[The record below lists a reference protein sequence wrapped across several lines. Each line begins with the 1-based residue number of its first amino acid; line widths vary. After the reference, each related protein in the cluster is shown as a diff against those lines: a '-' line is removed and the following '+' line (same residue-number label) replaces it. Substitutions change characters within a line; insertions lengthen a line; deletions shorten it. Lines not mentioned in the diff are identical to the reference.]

1 MVRPAREF
9 LAGLLLAAVPA
20 ARAYEPQVNY
30 QLQCM
35 GCHLADGSGV
45 ADRVPSVRR
54 TLMLFSASPEGR
66 RYLLQVPGVA
76 QSALSD
82 EETAEVLNWMMRT
95 LSDLPL
101 QRDIAPYTAPEVG
114 RFRHQPLAEVGAIR
128 ARLLKSADAGMAL
141 PNGRFR

>member
-1 MVRPAREF
+1 MA
-9 LAGLLLAAVPA
+9 AAVTA

-35 GCHLADGSGV
+35 GCHLADGSGA

-54 TLMLFSASPEGR
+54 TLILFSASPEGR

-76 QSALSD
+76 QSPLSD
-82 EETAEVLNWMMRT
+82 EETADVLNWMMRT

-101 QRDIAPYTAPEVG
+101 QRHIAPYTAREVG
-114 RFRHQPLAEVGAIR
+114 RFRHQPLAQVGAVR
-128 ARLLKSADAGMAL
+128 ARLLKSADAGLAE
-141 PNGRFR
+141 PTGRFR